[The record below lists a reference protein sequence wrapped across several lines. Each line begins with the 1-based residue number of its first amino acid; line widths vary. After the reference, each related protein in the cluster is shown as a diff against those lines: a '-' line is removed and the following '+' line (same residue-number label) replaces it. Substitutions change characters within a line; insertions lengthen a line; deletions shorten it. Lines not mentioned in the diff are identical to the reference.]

1 MLKESGTKIYI
12 LVPVPETFKAFTPK
26 LKLKIRC
33 LIWVNF
39 YIVVR
44 FVVNN
49 GIKISSFLS
58 KYKSYPNIIIN
69 PKYLYVRTST
79 FKYMT

>member
-1 MLKESGTKIYI
+1 MLKESGTNIYI

-49 GIKISSFLS
+49 GAKMVSFLLN
-58 KYKSYPNIIIN
+58 YKSYPYIAFNLN
-69 PKYLYVRTST
+69 QTPNL
-79 FKYMT
+79 